1 MLWDSFPII
10 IPFFTFLRGI
20 LLSFG
25 RIVSQ
30 LLSRVGGKANKP
42 TNQQLLLCERKHL
55 SCKPCCCCCLAGQLC
70 LTLCD
75 RMECSPPDSSLLGI
89 SQTRILDGLP
99 LPSPG
104 DLSNPE
110 IEPLSSAL
118 QADSL
123 LLSHQ
128 GSPKLQ
134 S

>member
-1 MLWDSFPII
+1 MCVCS
-10 IPFFTFLRGI
+10 
-20 LLSFG
+20 
-25 RIVSQ
+25 
-30 LLSRVGGKANKP
+30 
-42 TNQQLLLCERKHL
+42 
-55 SCKPCCCCCLAGQLC
+55 LAQLC
-70 LTLCD
+70 STLCD
-75 RMECSPPDSSLLGI
+75 PMDYSPADFSVLGI

-110 IEPLSSAL
+110 IKPLSSAL